1 MHTERRIE
9 GALRNARVRGTWRS
23 AISLMALV
31 LAGAVFSPAATA
43 QRRERGGQE
52 VVDAVCAACHANGVN
67 GAPKIGDEKAWAAR
81 ASQGLTTLSEHAL
94 NGIRNM
100 PAHGGNMAVSDI
112 EIERA
117 ITQMV
122 NQSGGHWVEPLGGA
136 TPAVVRSGEQI
147 VRAQCSKCHQDGL
160 SGAPRI
166 GDRAAWIPRLKK
178 GLDAL
183 VQSAVHG
190 HGAMPAR
197 GGIAD
202 LTDLEIQGAVVYMFN
217 YGVPVAAASPVVVAS
232 SDPYHKVVSGTEIY
246 LGITRAD
253 AVPESQRKSGAPA
266 GKGQYHLN
274 LSLVDS
280 KTKAAITDAQ
290 VKLKVADPF
299 GAETKALELV
309 SANGMVSYGG
319 YFRMLGPEPY
329 KITAQIQR
337 PGTGRVIETQ
347 FEYKVW

>member
-1 MHTERRIE
+1 MHTELRIE
-9 GALRNARVRGTWRS
+9 AARCTARFERRLPARMGLVALAF
-23 AISLMALV
+23 
-31 LAGAVFSPAATA
+31 AGAMFCLAATA
-43 QRRERGGQE
+43 QHRERSGQE
-52 VVDAVCAACHANGVN
+52 VVDAVCAACHAKGVN
-67 GAPKIGDEKAWAAR
+67 GAPMIGDEKAWAAR
-81 ASQGLTTLSEHAL
+81 ASQGLTTLTEHAL
-94 NGIRNM
+94 QGIRNM

-147 VRAQCSKCHQDGL
+147 VRAQCSKCHQDGV
-160 SGAPRI
+160 SGAPKI

-190 HGAMPAR
+190 HGPMPAR

-217 YGVPVAAASPVVVAS
+217 YGLPVVAAAPAKAVSV
-232 SDPYHKVVSGTEIY
+232 DPYHKVVAGTEVY
-246 LGITRAD
+246 LGIVRAD
-253 AVPESQRKSGAPA
+253 AVPEGQRKSGAPT
-266 GKGQYHLN
+266 GKGEYYLN
-274 LSLVDS
+274 VSLADS
-280 KTKAAITDAQ
+280 KTRATITDAQ
-290 VKLKVADPF
+290 VKLSVADPF
-299 GAETKALELV
+299 SAQTRDLELV
-309 SANGMVSYGG
+309 AANGMVSYGG

-329 KITAQIQR
+329 KITARIQR